1 MPPLIPTWPQPSHPS
16 LLKVE
21 TNPQAY
27 QSSATSLVS
36 LAAGSLFSP
45 ITNTT
50 PIPRRTYASVQT
62 TAEGQA
68 VDFNSDLVYCNHS
81 CAPTLEFD
89 MQRFEV
95 RVARDRDLKVSDTLT
110 WSLSEHGV
118 GDGAAV
124 CVYVWGTA
132 MLRVDS
138 RGGCYAPGKV
148 EGVLVE

>member
-95 RVARDRDLKVSDTLT
+95 RVARDRDLKVGDALT
-110 WSLSEHGV
+110 WFYPSTEWV
-118 GDGAAV
+118 MEQPFACTCGAPRCCGWIQGAD
-124 CVYVWGTA
+124 A
-132 MLRVDS
+132 MRPES
-138 RGGCYAPGKV
+138 
-148 EGVLVE
+148 